1 MKYMKLKNQKNI
13 ENLNMIIIITIKKY
27 LLNLKEKIEYLYQ
40 EMKNKIN
47 LMEII
52 IY

>member
-27 LLNLKEKIEYLYQ
+27 LLNLKEKIEYLY
-40 EMKNKIN
+40 
-47 LMEII
+47 
-52 IY
+52 